1 MNFAH
6 LNHLNPSAGMA
17 NGLTSGVDLNN
28 QALQLQRQG
37 DFQAAERV
45 YLQAIQVK
53 EAGLG
58 TEHFTTAVS
67 YNGLGELYLKMDRLD
82 EAGEYL
88 NKALRIRSVSGPKVD
103 LAYTRDNLGKLHEM
117 RGDLEAAQ
125 DIRLQGAP
133 EDNIACSNYAVS
145 TSKLTHR
152 SCIECSAFGRSAQT
166 YPTN

>member
-1 MNFAH
+1 M
-6 LNHLNPSAGMA
+6 
-17 NGLTSGVDLNN
+17 NN

-103 LAYTRDNLGKLHEM
+103 LAYTRDNLGRLHEM

-133 EDNIACSNYAVS
+133 EDNIACSNYACANLSNKLSALSQCTVCKAIYYC
-145 TSKLTHR
+145 SKPCQMADWKRHKKFCR
-152 SCIECSAFGRSAQT
+152 RVDGSATKA
-166 YPTN
+166 